1 MKKRSFLLQNIV
13 LVLMSVYS
21 IMMSIVAIN
30 SNYYNG
36 QELLSLAAY
45 IPLLLFVLV
54 DITAFFEE
62 KIAEVY
68 F

>member
-13 LVLMSVYS
+13 LILMSVYS

-36 QELLSLAAY
+36 QKLLRELYNFMCKDEQFLKLNSNW
-45 IPLLLFVLV
+45 V
-54 DITAFFEE
+54 
-62 KIAEVY
+62 
-68 F
+68 